1 MRACKS
7 ARHAR
12 VGVCKRTPR
21 PKVNKKW
28 WRSLKRKWRRQTLQ
42 HFSETKINT
51 QKFKNPKNWME
62 YWWKRTFKNEKCAW
76 KNEKTN
82 RHFMMKNQ
90 DKKIATQLFTAFVKS
105 FWCSENSIIIIEKNK
120 KWNKILPQPP
130 APHHITKNDIRYS
143 DLHRAL
149 VNVVIMYLWNFL
161 QKGLVFVFKQCVQD

>member
-1 MRACKS
+1 M
-7 ARHAR
+7 
-12 VGVCKRTPR
+12 TPSDFTTFFR
-21 PKVNKKW
+21 NENK
-28 WRSLKRKWRRQTLQ
+28 
-42 HFSETKINT
+42 HTKI
-51 QKFKNPKNWME
+51 QKSQKLNGILMR
-62 YWWKRTFKNEKCAW
+62 KRTFKNEKCAW
-76 KNEKTN
+76 KNEKKTDTLWW
-82 RHFMMKNQ
+82 KIKIK
-90 DKKIATQLFTAFVKS
+90 KKIATQLFTAFVKS